1 MVYGHKQ
8 VLWKMHTCLEAR
20 RVDSLNLV
28 STQCQC
34 DGKSMR
40 NQSHRRPFC
49 SIGTYVN
56 TYICM
61 HKNVPHNAGAYVCVG
76 VRVCA
81 CVCEEQTIVDI
92 WHLTFCVWHWI
103 LWLQWLFTIAWRTE
117 KLSNCN
123 SSFSCSSNSPAL
135 KIVNDTPQG
144 THTHTQRVFLKP
156 SQATKHI
163 DN

>member
-1 MVYGHKQ
+1 MFKLFKGYQLVTSHSLNNISILALQKFIYGIWAQ
-8 VLWKMHTCLEAR
+8 TSIVLWKMHTCLEAR

-76 VRVCA
+76 VRVCVR
-81 CVCEEQTIVDI
+81 VCAKNKQYLISDTWPFAFGIE
-92 WHLTFCVWHWI
+92 FCG
-103 LWLQWLFTIAWRTE
+103 
-117 KLSNCN
+117 
-123 SSFSCSSNSPAL
+123 SSGFSHAR
-135 KIVNDTPQG
+135 K
-144 THTHTQRVFLKP
+144 
-156 SQATKHI
+156 
-163 DN
+163 